1 MKGQV
6 YSTTTYTR
14 HFHQIVPSFMQKLG
28 QTQNLSD
35 LLFELLTLQNGPE
48 RWRLPFFDID
58 ELGKTEALTCLP
70 TISNAV

>member
-1 MKGQV
+1 
-6 YSTTTYTR
+6 
-14 HFHQIVPSFMQKLG
+14 MQKLG

-48 RWRLPFFDID
+48 RWRLPFFDTG

-70 TISNAV
+70 TISNAI